1 MSGFIMKNRVLLMVA
16 LYMSLLILF
25 MYSYAQAID
34 TVAQG
39 KSAIPSDSP
48 KPSILDMITGDGGA
62 SVLRSDDLEEARE
75 KALRMAK
82 NEAILKVAGL
92 HVSSEILFKEKD
104 NILKYLGPEQ
114 DSIIKEYKIVSES
127 SGEDGFYKVRISA
140 KVREDLIKTLI
151 MKNLYDDKV
160 IVVTSEKNMG
170 NILKRHILEH
180 DLIERIK
187 EKGYQIVDYRTI
199 KNGTAINLVSSIR
212 QGNTESVK
220 KMGIYYLTDIV
231 VVAFVETKFSQQT
244 KDIYSANATGQV
256 KIHQIGNKKEISS
269 LTKHNVKGFGS
280 DEEKAGLD
288 AIKKVSVNLAEESIK
303 SLPKSQIKRI
313 KLSIK
318 EIGNYASL
326 SRAKHLMSKI
336 PYLKEIKDD
345 VKDFEIEEA
354 TLYIKTTKGVDY
366 IAKKLSEL
374 NLFVIKKVGSSEITL
389 EARKI

>member
-1 MSGFIMKNRVLLMVA
+1 MVTVWVG
-16 LYMSLLILF
+16 LLILF
-25 MYSYAQAID
+25 IYSYAQAVD

-39 KSAIPSDSP
+39 KSKISDDSSP
-48 KPSILDMITGDGGA
+48 PSILDSIMGSGSA
-62 SVLRSDDLEEARE
+62 SILRNEDFEEAKER
-75 KALRMAK
+75 ALKIAK
-82 NEAILKVAGL
+82 DEAILKVVGL
-92 HVSSEILFKEKD
+92 HISSEILTKEKE
-104 NILKYLGPEQ
+104 NILKYLSPEQ
-114 DSIIKEYKIVSES
+114 DNIIKESKIVSENQ
-127 SGEDGFYKVRISA
+127 GEDGFYRVKISA
-140 KVREDLIKTLI
+140 KVRDDLVKSLL
-151 MKNLYDDKV
+151 MKNLYDDRV
-160 IVVTSEKNMG
+160 IVVTSEKNLG
-170 NILKRHILEH
+170 NYLKRHILEH
-180 DLIERIK
+180 ELIKRIK
-187 EKGYQIVDYRTI
+187 EKGYLIVDYRTI
-199 KNGTAINLVSSIR
+199 KNDTVRDLVSLIR

-220 KMGIYYLTDIV
+220 KMGVYYLTDIV
-231 VVAFVETKFSQQT
+231 VVGFVESKFSQQT
-244 KDIYSANATGQV
+244 KEIYSAYATGQV
-256 KIHQIGNKKEISS
+256 KIHQIGNKKEIAS

-280 DEEKAGLD
+280 NEEKAGLD
-288 AIKKVSVNLAEESIK
+288 AIKKLSLEMAEESIK

>member
-1 MSGFIMKNRVLLMVA
+1 MSDFITKNRVLLMVTVWVG
-16 LYMSLLILF
+16 LLILF
-25 MYSYAQAID
+25 IYSYAQAVD

-39 KSAIPSDSP
+39 KSKISDDSSP
-48 KPSILDMITGDGGA
+48 PSILDSIMGSGSA
-62 SVLRSDDLEEARE
+62 SILRNEDFEEAKER
-75 KALRMAK
+75 ALKIAK
-82 NEAILKVAGL
+82 DEAILKVVGL
-92 HVSSEILFKEKD
+92 HISSEILTKEKE
-104 NILKYLGPEQ
+104 NILKYLSPEQ
-114 DSIIKEYKIVSES
+114 DNIIKESKIVSENQ
-127 SGEDGFYKVRISA
+127 GEDGFYRVKISA
-140 KVREDLIKTLI
+140 KVRDDLVKSLL
-151 MKNLYDDKV
+151 MKNLYDDRV
-160 IVVTSEKNMG
+160 IVVTSEKNLG
-170 NILKRHILEH
+170 NYLKRHILEH
-180 DLIERIK
+180 ELIKRIK
-187 EKGYQIVDYRTI
+187 EKGYLIVDYRTI
-199 KNGTAINLVSSIR
+199 KNDTVRDLVSLIR

-220 KMGIYYLTDIV
+220 KMGVYYLTDIV
-231 VVAFVETKFSQQT
+231 VVGFVESKFSQQT
-244 KDIYSANATGQV
+244 KEIYSAYATGQV
-256 KIHQIGNKKEISS
+256 KIHQIGNKKEIAS

-280 DEEKAGLD
+280 NEEKAGLD
-288 AIKKVSVNLAEESIK
+288 AIKKLSLEMAEESIK

>member
-1 MSGFIMKNRVLLMVA
+1 MSDFITKNRVLLMVTVWA
-16 LYMSLLILF
+16 GLLILF
-25 MYSYAQAID
+25 LYSYAQAIN

-39 KSAIPSDSP
+39 KSKISDDSSP
-48 KPSILDMITGDGGA
+48 PSILDSIIGTG
-62 SVLRSDDLEEARE
+62 STSILRNEDIEEAKE
-75 KALRMAK
+75 KALKMAK
-82 NEAILKVAGL
+82 DEAMLKVVGL
-92 HVSSEILFKEKD
+92 HVSSEILSKERENLIRLFSPEYD
-104 NILKYLGPEQ
+104 N
-114 DSIIKEYKIVSES
+114 IIKEYKIISED
-127 SGEDGFYKVRISA
+127 SGGNGFYRVKISA
-140 KVREDLIKTLI
+140 KVRDDLVKSLL
-151 MKNLYDDKV
+151 MKNLYDDRV
-160 IVVTSEKNMG
+160 IVVTSEKNLG
-170 NILKRHILEH
+170 NYLKRHILEH
-180 DLIERIK
+180 ELIKRIK
-187 EKGYQIVDYRTI
+187 EKGYLIVDYRTI
-199 KNGTAINLVSSIR
+199 KNDTVRDLVSLIR

-220 KMGIYYLTDIV
+220 KMGVYYLTDIV
-231 VVAFVETKFSQQT
+231 VVGFVESKFSQQT
-244 KDIYSANATGQV
+244 KEIYSAYATGQV
-256 KIHQIGNKKEISS
+256 KIHQIGNKKEIAS

-280 DEEKAGLD
+280 NEEKAGLD
-288 AIKKVSVNLAEESIK
+288 AIKKLSLEMAEESIK

-374 NLFVIKKVGSSEITL
+374 NLFVVKKVGSSEITL